1 MRARGRKLADSTPAA
16 TQATAPEAAGSTA
29 RNFALLGVAAVGNR
43 LLGLILGL
51 ALARGLGPSTYGTYT
66 LAAAIVL
73 VIVAVT
79 DLGLQPYVTREVAQ
93 DRARLDAGLRRL
105 VGLRVLSA
113 GIGMIGVV
121 AWLTIEPGSDVARA
135 VPILYVAMSLEAGF
149 FLGAAYLQGLEVMRF
164 EAITAL
170 VGGLVRTGGGVALV
184 LLTEELEYVLAW
196 MAAVAGV
203 QALAVVVRLRRERR
217 SRRGGSSHALPLP
230 FRAVLGSA
238 VPIMVV
244 VVCNAVILRADSIVI
259 GAIDGVTDVGLYTAA
274 YALVTGVQIIPWIL
288 SVAVYPVFS
297 RTIHRE
303 PGELRASWSGA
314 LRAAALTTIPAAIIA
329 TVLAG
334 PLIERFYGSAYAGS
348 ADALEV
354 LIWWVPLAAFTALSA
369 ALLRAAG
376 RERIH
381 AVVLV
386 VGATANVV
394 GNLIVVSHYGFVGA
408 AWVTIIA
415 EAGMGVAI
423 LLIIRHAPV
432 GSPGV
437 GFAARALLAFAG
449 LTAVLLALRT
459 LPVGVAVLAGLVVF
473 AMLAVALRAVT
484 VPELRVVAR
493 SIAGMGRA

>member
-1 MRARGRKLADSTPAA
+1 MRASRGRPTDP
-16 TQATAPEAAGSTA
+16 APERGRTGADETASSTA
-29 RNFALLGVAAVGNR
+29 RNFALLSVAAVGNR
-43 LLGLILGL
+43 LLGLVLGL

-79 DLGLQPYVTREVAQ
+79 DLGLQPYVTREVAR

-105 VGLRVLSA
+105 VGLRVLTA
-113 GIGMIGVV
+113 GVGMVGVV
-121 AWLTIEPGSDVARA
+121 AWLMLEQGSDVARA
-135 VPILYVAMSLEAGF
+135 VPILYLAMTLEAGF

-170 VGGLVRTGGGVALV
+170 VGGLARTGGGVALV
-184 LLTEELEYVLAW
+184 VLTGELAYVLVW

-203 QALAVVVRLRRERR
+203 QALAVVLRLRRERR
-217 SRRGGSSHALPLP
+217 SSRGGVPPLRPLPL
-230 FRAVLGSA
+230 RAVLSSA

-297 RTIHRE
+297 RTIDRE
-303 PGELRASWSGA
+303 PDELRASWSGA
-314 LRAAALTTIPAAIIA
+314 LRAAALTTIPAAIVA

-334 PLIERFYGSAYAGS
+334 PIIARFYGSAYAAS
-348 ADALEV
+348 AAALEV

-381 AVVLV
+381 AAVLV
-386 VGATANVV
+386 VGASANVV
-394 GNLIVVSHYGFVGA
+394 GNLIVVPHFGFVGA
-408 AWVTIIA
+408 AWVTIAA
-415 EAGMGVAI
+415 EAGMGAAI
-423 LLIIRHAPV
+423 LVIVRRAPV
-432 GSPGV
+432 GSPGAR
-437 GFAARALLAFAG
+437 FAARALIAFGG
-449 LTAVLLALRT
+449 LTAALLALRT
-459 LPVGVAVLAGLVVF
+459 VQMELALIGGLAVF
-473 AMLAVALRAVT
+473 AALAVALRTVT
-484 VPELRVVAR
+484 IPELRTVAR
-493 SIAGMGRA
+493 AVVGMGRA